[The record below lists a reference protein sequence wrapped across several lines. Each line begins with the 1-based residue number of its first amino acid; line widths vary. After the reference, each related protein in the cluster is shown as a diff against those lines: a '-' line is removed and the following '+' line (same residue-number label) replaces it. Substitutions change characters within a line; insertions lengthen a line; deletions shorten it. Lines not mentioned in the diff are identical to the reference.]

1 MNRTVCNALVCALAV
16 LVLMPAYGAELE
28 TTIDHFQ
35 RLSIDLR
42 GRRLD
47 DEERRAI
54 KGALESEPE
63 ATYNAYVQEWLTKDA
78 LKRFVNTFLRTG
90 SLFLGVRPDAEVF
103 FHRLEKN
110 EDTYFLPHLGRCDP
124 DSAVTVDVWWQAA
137 PVRVC
142 AQSYRPEKI
151 FDEMGYC
158 SGEAE
163 PFMRQPPRAE
173 CGCGPMLMGCLP
185 PVAEHPSLDDLVRTS
200 VMDEWEETTA
210 RIVAEDQP
218 LDDVLTTSR
227 SWQTGLTEFLYLRR
241 ELVGLLNTEAWSDE
255 IDGRIAERVSKIA
268 VYARG
273 RWVERS
279 GIYEGAGLWWS
290 GMTMHALKAPVR
302 GAAHHFLFRH
312 LCSQF
317 NAVNVDA
324 DAILKAV
331 GSEHENLR
339 TLSSILEA
347 PMRTQTGCKGCHAPM
362 DGAVGFMTE
371 LQAPMYG
378 SHPSG
383 LPGEG
388 EFYVTGARDFRGK
401 GNGMAMLAKLAV
413 SQPEFETC
421 SVRRAFE
428 EVLVRPLKSYDV
440 DLFEELVAQF
450 RANGHRWVPI
460 LKALLRSN
468 AYKNPARHGET
479 TVSAPASTDAVPDA
493 VPDAVTGVMRQSC
506 MACHNDTHPLDFTEI
521 PPPTNVALWERV
533 LVRVSDYS
541 MPPPSHGD
549 SIEERFPLDPSLRT
563 AFIASLQEMLAAS
576 LDRAEEPRRLDH
588 NVWRKVVQGMAAPSI
603 GVDRVA
609 ALLEPALATGAYFAA
624 LAPRGR
630 PPTYQLAVERASE
643 AVCRKLPKV
652 RPPSVPELLERVY
665 GDVPTESEVTVSD
678 ELLERFRQVTDD
690 PDEAGWRSA
699 RPISRALAS
708 FSAST

>member
-1 MNRTVCNALVCALAV
+1 MNRIASNVLVCALAV

-42 GRRLD
+42 GRRVD
-47 DEERRAI
+47 GEERRVI
-54 KGALESEPE
+54 ESVLESEPE
-63 ATYNAYVQEWLTKDA
+63 ATYNAYVDEWLTKDA

-90 SLFLGVRPDAEVF
+90 SLFMGVRPDAEVF
-103 FHRLEKN
+103 FHRLEKD

-124 DSAVTVDVWWQAA
+124 DSAATVDVWWQAE

-142 AQSYRPEKI
+142 APSYRPEKI

-163 PFMRQPPRAE
+163 PFMRQPPRAD

-185 PVAEHPSLDDLVRTS
+185 PVAEHPSLDDLVRSS

-210 RIVAEDQP
+210 RIVAKNRP
-218 LDDVLTTSR
+218 LDEVLTTSR

-241 ELVGLLNTEAWSDE
+241 EIVGLLSAEAWSE
-255 IDGRIAERVSKIA
+255 AIDTRIAERVAKIA
-268 VYARG
+268 VYAPG

-290 GMTMHALKAPVR
+290 GITMQALKVPVR

-312 LCSQF
+312 LCSEF

-339 TLSSILEA
+339 TLSSILES

-388 EFYVTGARDFRGK
+388 EFFVTGARDFRGK
-401 GNGMAMLAKLAV
+401 GNGMAALAQLAV

-428 EVLVRPLKSYDV
+428 EVLVRPLKSYDR
-440 DLFEELVAQF
+440 DLFEELLAQF

-460 LKALLRSN
+460 LKALLKSN

-479 TVSAPASTDAVPDA
+479 TVSASASTDA
-493 VPDAVTGVMRQSC
+493 VPDAVTGVMRRSC
-506 MACHNDTHPLDFTEI
+506 MACHNDTHLLDFTEI
-521 PPPTNVALWERV
+521 PSPTNVTLWERV

-549 SIEERFPLDPSLRT
+549 SVEERFPLAPSVRT
-563 AFIASLQEMLAAS
+563 AFITSLQEMLAAS
-576 LDRAEEPRRLDH
+576 LDRPEEPRRLDH
-588 NVWRKVVQGMAAPSI
+588 DVWRKVVQGTAAPSI
-603 GVDRVA
+603 GADRVA
-609 ALLEPALATGAYFAA
+609 TLLEPTLATGAYFAA
-624 LAPRGR
+624 LAPRGQ

-643 AVCRKLPKV
+643 EVCRELQKAEPL
-652 RPPSVPELLERVY
+652 SVPELLERVY
-665 GDVPTESEVTVSD
+665 GDGPTESELNVSD
-678 ELLERFRQVTDD
+678 ALLERFRQATDD
-690 PDEAGWRSA
+690 PGEAWV
-699 RPISRALAS
+699 ALC
-708 FSAST
+708 STHLSSPRLFFGLYVEGD